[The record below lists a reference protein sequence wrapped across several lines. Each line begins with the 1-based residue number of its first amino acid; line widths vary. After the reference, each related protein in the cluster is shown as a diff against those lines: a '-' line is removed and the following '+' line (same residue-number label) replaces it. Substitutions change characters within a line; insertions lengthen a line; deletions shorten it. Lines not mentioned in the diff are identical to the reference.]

1 SECGARAYGGHRAPL
16 GTVCPPKRNS
26 MMASITSF
34 PALLQDFFS
43 KRLIAQRQA
52 SPHTVASYRD
62 TFRLFL
68 RYAHDC
74 MKKPASTLTLAE
86 LDALVI
92 IVLLDHLIRERL
104 NKS

>member
-1 SECGARAYGGHRAPL
+1 MTAP
-16 GTVCPPKRNS
+16 
-26 MMASITSF
+26 ITSF

-74 MKKPASTLTLAE
+74 MKKPASTLTMAE
-86 LDALVI
+86 LNALVI
-92 IVLLDHLIRERL
+92 LGLLDRL
-104 NKS
+104 ELSAPSCITPRSMIPPRSR